1 MRGIKS
7 IILAIIYYVSA
18 MLPSFLFLVTIL
30 IWQNFKL
37 QIWSWFLIVCIYT
50 LVWMICKKALV
61 WKMSKTANKYNESIS
76 IESKCLKQVNEGL
89 VQIVFMYASPAIV
102 NTFLGDIIFYVIS
115 ILILHTALLFLY
127 YNSSTYLPN
136 IVLFTGGYH
145 AYQLDNGSV
154 LFSKQKTLKNT
165 IGDIRVKIISDYIY
179 LEDELCGDSR

>member
-136 IVLFTGGYH
+136 IVLVTGGYH
-145 AYQLDNGSV
+145 TYQLDNGSV

-179 LEDELCGDSR
+179 LEDEL

>member
-102 NTFLGDIIFYVIS
+102 NTFLGDIIFW
-115 ILILHTALLFLY
+115 
-127 YNSSTYLPN
+127 
-136 IVLFTGGYH
+136 
-145 AYQLDNGSV
+145 
-154 LFSKQKTLKNT
+154 
-165 IGDIRVKIISDYIY
+165 
-179 LEDELCGDSR
+179 